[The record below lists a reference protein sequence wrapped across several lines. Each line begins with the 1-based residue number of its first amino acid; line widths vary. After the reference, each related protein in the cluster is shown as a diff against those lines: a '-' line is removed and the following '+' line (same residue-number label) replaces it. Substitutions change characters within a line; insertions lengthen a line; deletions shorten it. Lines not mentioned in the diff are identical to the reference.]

1 MKREMSEEGNGME
14 IIDREMAPFFPAIM
28 PVLVYCVSLP
38 STSLSMPSPFLQFLS
53 YLFLMISFTS
63 SFFRK
68 Y

>member
-53 YLFLMISFTS
+53 FNFKILEFTT
-63 SFFRK
+63 
-68 Y
+68 

>member
-38 STSLSMPSPFLQFLS
+38 STSLSMLA
-53 YLFLMISFTS
+53 S
-63 SFFRK
+63 SLIIDCNQQEIGHVEKRGK
-68 Y
+68 TQ